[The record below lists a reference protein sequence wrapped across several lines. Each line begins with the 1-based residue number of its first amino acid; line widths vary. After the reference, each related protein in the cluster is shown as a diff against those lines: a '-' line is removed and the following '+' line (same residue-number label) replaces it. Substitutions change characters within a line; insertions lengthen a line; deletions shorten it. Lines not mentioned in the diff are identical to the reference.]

1 MTFMKIPRGICHAIV
16 TPMHRANTPNVLPL
30 VIMGWTLVIVIVIL
44 RKALQTPKG
53 STDKEQGDSLY
64 MSTPKGMF
72 IVPISG
78 GSLPYPN
85 AY

>member
-30 VIMGWTLVIVIVIL
+30 VIMGWTSVIVIVIL

-64 MSTPKGMF
+64 MSIPKGMF